1 MRAKEFVYL
10 LEDRAEFIAAQMRS
24 KIEAAAQ
31 RDLGQPIDSVDVVNK
46 LKQADPDPLG
56 KNLQFIANM
65 YVRQQFKLEDLAR
78 LRDSINK
85 FFRMRNTLQIKD
97 LNQIKDLDQL
107 YNLIDTEEEQPVAPS
122 VKQQTRDIKA
132 NADRIIDTTNFKVI
146 VPKTEEA
153 SCLYGAGTKWC
164 TASKQDN
171 QFQNYASKGNVYII
185 MANLGGQTRKFQLQM
200 ETNSFMNERDQ
211 GISKPD
217 IAALSKIPEY
227 TQFLNFLI
235 KKHYGKYLDA

>member
-1 MRAKEFVYL
+1 MRAKEFVFL
-10 LEDRAEFIAAQMRS
+10 LEDRAEFIATQMKS

-31 RDLGQPIDSVDVVNK
+31 QDLGQPADAVAVVDQ
-46 LKQADPDPLG
+46 LKQADPDPQG

-78 LRDSINK
+78 LRDSIAK
-85 FFRMRNTLQIKD
+85 FIKMRNTLQIKD

-107 YNLIDTEEEQPVAPS
+107 YNLIDTEEEQPVATS
-122 VKQQTRDIKA
+122 AKQQTRDVKA
-132 NADRIIDTTNFKVI
+132 NADRIIDTPNFKVI
-146 VPKTEEA
+146 VPRTEEA

-164 TASKQDN
+164 TAGKQDN
-171 QFQNYASKGNVYII
+171 QFKNYAAKGDLYII
-185 MANLGGQTRKFQLQM
+185 MANLGGKARKFQLHM
-200 ETNSFMNERDQ
+200 EDDSFMNERDLA
-211 GISKPD
+211 ISKPD

-235 KKHYGKYLDA
+235 KKYYGKYLGA